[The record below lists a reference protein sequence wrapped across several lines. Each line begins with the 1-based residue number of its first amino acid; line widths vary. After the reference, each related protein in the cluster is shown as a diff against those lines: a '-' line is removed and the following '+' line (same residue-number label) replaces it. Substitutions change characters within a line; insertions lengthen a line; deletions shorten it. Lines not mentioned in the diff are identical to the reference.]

1 MLEVAVKHDDN
12 GDNFNSYGV
21 GFQFQ
26 QAVGEHVQL
35 QLESF
40 YVINGEVDDT
50 SGSRAEILI
59 VY

>member
-1 MLEVAVKHDDN
+1 VLEVAVKHNYN

-21 GFQFQ
+21 GFQLQ